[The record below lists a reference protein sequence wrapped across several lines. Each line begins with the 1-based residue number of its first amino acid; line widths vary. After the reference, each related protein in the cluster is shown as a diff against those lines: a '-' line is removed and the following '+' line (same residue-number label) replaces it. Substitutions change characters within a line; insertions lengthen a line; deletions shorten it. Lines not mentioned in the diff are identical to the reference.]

1 MNNKKEMEDILQRS
15 SLKEN
20 PFGTPK
26 GYFETMR
33 REVLETVSTMPVA
46 PEYDETQ
53 EQEPATFKTYFVP
66 AFSLA
71 AMFGLIFGLGYGAM
85 KLTGT
90 GEEHGLPER
99 TVLSENIGE
108 EVSEQ
113 EAELSEDD
121 MMNILHIS
129 IEDLVAAQNAE
140 YEIEVEINGQ
150 EIEEYLI
157 ENRVPTSQLAMLEQ
171 Y

>member
-26 GYFETMR
+26 GYFETMQ
-33 REVLETVSTMPVA
+33 REVLEKVSAMPVA
-46 PEYDETQ
+46 PEYDKTQ

-71 AMFGLIFGLGYGAM
+71 AMFGIIFGLGYGAM

-90 GEEHGLPER
+90 GEGSDQLEQ
-99 TVLSENIGE
+99 TVLSENIE
-108 EVSEQ
+108 EFKVTET
-113 EAELSEDD
+113 ELSEDD

-129 IEDLVAAQNAE
+129 IEDLITAQNAE
-140 YEIEVEINGQ
+140 YEIEVQIDDQ

-157 ENRVPTSQLAMLEQ
+157 ENRVPTSQLALLEQ

>member
-1 MNNKKEMEDILQRS
+1 MNNKKEMDDILQRS

-26 GYFETMR
+26 GYFETMQQ
-33 REVLETVSTMPVA
+33 EVLEKISAMPVA
-46 PEYDETQ
+46 PEYDDEVQ

-71 AMFGLIFGLGYGAM
+71 AMFGIIFGLGWGAM

-90 GEEHGLPER
+90 GEGSGLPEQA
-99 TVLSENIGE
+99 VLSENVE
-108 EVSEQ
+108 KFEVPET
-113 EAELSEDD
+113 ELSEDD

-129 IEDLVAAQNAE
+129 IEDLIAAQNAE
-140 YEIEVEINGQ
+140 YEIEVQIDDQ

-157 ENRVPTSQLAMLEQ
+157 ENRVPTSHLALLEQ

>member
-1 MNNKKEMEDILQRS
+1 MNNKKEMDDILQRS

-26 GYFETMR
+26 GYFETMQQ
-33 REVLETVSTMPVA
+33 EVLEKISAMPAA
-46 PEYDETQ
+46 PEYDEVQ

-71 AMFGLIFGLGYGAM
+71 AMFGIIFGLGWGVM

-90 GEEHGLPER
+90 GEGSGLPEQA
-99 TVLSENIGE
+99 VLSENVE
-108 EVSEQ
+108 EFEVPET
-113 EAELSEDD
+113 ELSEDD

-129 IEDLVAAQNAE
+129 IEDLIAAQNAE
-140 YEIEVEINGQ
+140 FEIEVQIDDQ

-157 ENRVPTSQLAMLEQ
+157 ENRVSTSYLALLEQ

>member
-1 MNNKKEMEDILQRS
+1 MNNKKEMDDILQRS

-26 GYFETMR
+26 GYFETMQQ
-33 REVLETVSTMPVA
+33 EVLEKISAMPAA
-46 PEYDETQ
+46 PEYDEVQ

-71 AMFGLIFGLGYGAM
+71 AMFGIIFGLGYGAM

-90 GEEHGLPER
+90 GEGSGLPEQA
-99 TVLSENIGE
+99 VLSENVE
-108 EVSEQ
+108 EFEVPET
-113 EAELSEDD
+113 ELSEDD
-121 MMNILHIS
+121 MMNILHVS
-129 IEDLVAAQNAE
+129 IEDLIAAQNAE
-140 YEIEVEINGQ
+140 YEIEVQIDNR

-157 ENRVPTSQLAMLEQ
+157 ENRVPTSQLALLEQ

>member
-1 MNNKKEMEDILQRS
+1 MNNKKEMDDILQRS

-26 GYFETMR
+26 GYFETMQQ
-33 REVLETVSTMPVA
+33 EVLEKISAMPAA
-46 PEYDETQ
+46 PEYDEVQ

-71 AMFGLIFGLGYGAM
+71 AMFGIIFGLGYGAM

-90 GEEHGLPER
+90 GEGSGLPEQA
-99 TVLSENIGE
+99 VLSENVE
-108 EVSEQ
+108 EFEVPET
-113 EAELSEDD
+113 ELSEDD

-129 IEDLVAAQNAE
+129 IEDLIAAQNAE
-140 YEIEVEINGQ
+140 FEIEVQIDDQ

-157 ENRVPTSQLAMLEQ
+157 ENRVSTSYLALLEQ

>member
-1 MNNKKEMEDILQRS
+1 MNNKKEMDDILQRS

-26 GYFETMR
+26 GYFETMQQ
-33 REVLETVSTMPVA
+33 EVLQKISAMPAA
-46 PEYDETQ
+46 PEYDEVQ

-71 AMFGLIFGLGYGAM
+71 AMFGIIFGLGYGAM

-90 GEEHGLPER
+90 GEGSGLPEQA
-99 TVLSENIGE
+99 VLSENVE
-108 EVSEQ
+108 EFEVPET
-113 EAELSEDD
+113 ELSEDD

-129 IEDLVAAQNAE
+129 IEDLIAAQNAE
-140 YEIEVEINGQ
+140 FEIEVQIDDQ

-157 ENRVPTSQLAMLEQ
+157 ENRVSTSYLALLEQ

>member
-1 MNNKKEMEDILQRS
+1 MNNKKEMDDILQRS

-26 GYFETMR
+26 GYFEAMQQ
-33 REVLETVSTMPVA
+33 EVLEKISAIPVA
-46 PEYDETQ
+46 PEYDEEQ
-53 EQEPATFKTYFVP
+53 VQEPATFKTYFVP

-71 AMFGLIFGLGYGAM
+71 AMFGIIFGLGWGAM

-90 GEEHGLPER
+90 GEGSGLPEQA
-99 TVLSENIGE
+99 VLSENVE
-108 EVSEQ
+108 EFEVPET
-113 EAELSEDD
+113 ELSEDD

-129 IEDLVAAQNAE
+129 IEDLIAAQNAE
-140 YEIEVEINGQ
+140 FEIEVQIDDQ

-157 ENRVPTSQLAMLEQ
+157 ENRVSTSYLALLEQ